1 VHALDA
7 GIDPTVIVAI
17 GAGTAPDFQD
27 EESQIVTKSLLED
40 HSVPS
45 LAEVRSQTNK
55 VA

>member
-1 VHALDA
+1 
-7 GIDPTVIVAI
+7 VIVAI

-27 EESQIVTKSLLED
+27 EESQIVYHITKSLLED